1 MRTRTLSHSV
11 YRHQYHL
18 VWGTKYRRKF
28 FKPYVKSAFEK
39 ILNSVVEK
47 YPNLHLITYNVN
59 NDHVHIQIEIPPNVT
74 VSSVVQKI
82 KWRTSL
88 SLKKQFKFIREMYLE
103 NSIWSVG
110 YFSATLGI
118 SETMV
123 KRYIDYQEK
132 LDYSNQ
138 ISLGFE

>member
-1 MRTRTLSHSV
+1 MRTRTLSHSI

-28 FKPYVKSAFEK
+28 LKPYVKLAFEK

-59 NDHVHIQIEIPPNVT
+59 NDHVHIQIEIPPNIT

-82 KWRTSL
+82 KWRSSL
-88 SLKKQFKFIREMYLE
+88 LLKKQFKFIREMYLE

-110 YFSATLGI
+110 YFSSTLGI